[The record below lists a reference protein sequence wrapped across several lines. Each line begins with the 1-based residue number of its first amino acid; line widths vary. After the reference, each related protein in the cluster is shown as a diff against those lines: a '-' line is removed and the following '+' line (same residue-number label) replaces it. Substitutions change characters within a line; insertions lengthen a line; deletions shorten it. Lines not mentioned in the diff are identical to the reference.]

1 MSIHVVSKTNNHQHA
16 TIDLPPSDSSPL
28 KQSSVRIR
36 PSLLSLTSN
45 NLTYALLGN
54 FLRWWDAYPVPQS
67 APAPYNNTTEWGIV
81 PAWGL
86 ATVLESTLP
95 GIPLGTVLFGFW
107 PTGSHAVDLE
117 LKPSELDG
125 HWKEV
130 SEHRAH
136 LMPLYNRYRVFDTQG
151 KDVTE
156 FAWDAAVGTVFAAG
170 YLMSEYIFT
179 SDPAVRPP
187 IHPCG
192 IVTDQGVQDWTAADA
207 DLSRAVLVSLGASTK
222 TARSMAYNLFQRP
235 SGTGPLGLLQFTSS
249 PGPIGEAARALN
261 DANGKSKFAVGNL
274 GYPDVGLAAKWLAD
288 IEPLPRK
295 VIIADFGSRDGILE
309 SVVEDIKKMESLQGV
324 DIVIIA
330 VGNQQKVYTLGEIQ
344 ARQASFASLN
354 KVQMNTS
361 DVYEAAIKLRG
372 AADYF
377 REVDQAWQSWLENRE
392 AAAPDLNLVWG
403 EGIAGQEGIEAGWDR
418 LCASSVAPG
427 EALVYR
433 I

>member
-1 MSIHVVSKTNNHQHA
+1 MSIHVVSKSDNRQHT
-16 TIDLPPSDSSPL
+16 TIDLPPSDPSSL

-36 PSLLSLTSN
+36 SSLLSLTSN
-45 NLTYALLGN
+45 NLTYALRGN
-54 FLRWWDAYPVPQS
+54 LLRWWDAYPVPQS
-67 APAPYNNTTEWGIV
+67 APAPYNDTTEWGIV

-95 GIPLGTVLFGFW
+95 EIPQGTVLFGFW

-117 LKPSELDG
+117 LTPAELDG
-125 HWKEV
+125 HWKE
-130 SEHRAH
+130 
-136 LMPLYNRYRVFDTQG
+136 G
-151 KDVTE
+151 KDLTE
-156 FAWDAAVGTVFAAG
+156 FAWDAAVGTIFVAG

-179 SDPAVRPP
+179 SDPAVRRP
-187 IHPCG
+187 IHPRG
-192 IVTDQGVQDWTAADA
+192 IVTDQGVQNWTAADA
-207 DLSRAVLVSLGASTK
+207 DLSRAALVSLGASTK

-235 SGTGPLGLLQFTSS
+235 CGTGPLGLLQFTSS

-261 DANGKSKFAVGNL
+261 EANGKSKFAVGIL
-274 GYPDVGLAAKWLAD
+274 GYPDVGSAAKWLAGV
-288 IEPLPRK
+288 EPIPKK
-295 VIIADFGSRDGILE
+295 VVIADFGSRNGVLE
-309 SVVEDIKKMESLQGV
+309 SIVEDIKKTESLQGV
-324 DIVIIA
+324 EIVVIA

-344 ARQASFASLN
+344 AQLASFASLN

-361 DVYEAAIKLRG
+361 DVYEIAIKLRG

-377 REVDQAWQSWLENRE
+377 REVDKAWKSWLENRE
-392 AAAPDLNLVWG
+392 AAAPDLHLVWG
-403 EGIAGQEGIEAGWDR
+403 EGIAGEEGIEAGWDK

>member
-1 MSIHVVSKTNNHQHA
+1 MSIHVVSKSNNHQHA

-36 PSLLSLTSN
+36 SSLLSLSSN
-45 NLTYALLGN
+45 NLTYALYGN

-95 GIPLGTVLFGFW
+95 GIPQGTVLFGFW

-117 LKPSELDG
+117 LNPSELDG

-151 KDVTE
+151 KDLAE
-156 FAWDAAVGTVFAAG
+156 FAWDAAVGTIFVAG

-249 PGPIGEAARALN
+249 LGPIGEAARALN
-261 DANGKSKFAVGNL
+261 EANGKSKFAVGIL

-295 VIIADFGSRDGILE
+295 VVIADFGSRDGVLE
-309 SVVEDIKKMESLQGV
+309 RVVEDIKKTESLQGV
-324 DIVIIA
+324 EIVVIA

-344 ARQASFASLN
+344 AQQASFASLN

-377 REVDQAWQSWLENRE
+377 REVDQAWESWLENRE
-392 AAAPDLNLVWG
+392 AAAPDLHLVWG
-403 EGIAGQEGIEAGWDR
+403 EGIAGEEGIEAGWDK
-418 LCASSVAPG
+418 LCASSVAPR